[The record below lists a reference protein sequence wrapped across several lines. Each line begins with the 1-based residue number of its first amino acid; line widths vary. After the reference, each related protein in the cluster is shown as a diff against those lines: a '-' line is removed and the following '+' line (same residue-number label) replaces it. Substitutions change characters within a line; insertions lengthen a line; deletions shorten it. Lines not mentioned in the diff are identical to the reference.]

1 MCSSIFSRISKSY
14 EDMKYIFG
22 LFIFWR
28 TYLFFVAWLG
38 ERILTFSPTFPYS
51 DVFLLPSKLPSW
63 IWSFANFDGV
73 HYLTIIKQGY
83 SSQFTQVF
91 FPLYPLIIRFFSGV
105 FYWINS
111 ILAGLIVTNAFFLMA
126 MFVFFKL
133 VRLDY
138 RDKLAN
144 WSILFLLIFPTSF
157 FFASLYTESLFILLV
172 FLAFYT
178 ARKKKWWL
186 AGLFGG
192 LASAT
197 RLAGIFLLPAL
208 LWEWQQEK
216 LKIKNEKLK
225 MTIKNSKLS
234 KYYLRFLHFAF
245 CILHSPTLYLVPLG
259 LIVYMVYLQLT
270 FGDWLYFWHAQ
281 PVFGAER
288 SGQGIILLPQVIFR
302 YFKILTSVT
311 YTTEAFWVAFSEVF
325 FTLFAIFMLA
335 IGHKKKVRASYLI
348 FSWLGVITPTLTGT
362 FSSMP
367 RYILIAFPIYII
379 LGMIRNDNIK
389 SFILILNFILM
400 VIFTVLFTSG
410 HWVA

>member
-51 DVFLLPSKLPSW
+51 DVFLLPSKLPYFL
-63 IWSFANFDGV
+63 WSFANFDGV

-83 SSQFTQVF
+83 SAQFTQVF
-91 FPLYPLIIRFFSGV
+91 FPLYPIIIRLFSNI

-133 VRLDY
+133 VRLDCK
-138 RDKLAN
+138 DKLAK

-157 FFASLYTESLFILLV
+157 FFGSLYTESLFILLV
-172 FLAFYT
+172 FLAFYA

-208 LWEWQQEK
+208 LWEWQK
-216 LKIKNEKLK
+216 NKIKN
-225 MTIKNSKLS
+225 INNLS
-234 KYYLRFLHFAF
+234 SIFRLLS
-245 CILHSPTLYLVPLG
+245 SPILYLVPLG
-259 LIVYMVYLQLT
+259 LIMYMVYLQFA

-302 YFKILTSVT
+302 YFKIFTSVT